1 MGRRGRLPSQRQG
14 LLASGCPWPG
24 APRMYEPCTP
34 DALLEAVRGLRVA
47 EPDLGFKPLL
57 AKLRAQQPDLGAATK
72 EARVALA
79 ALTAESEAREA
90 AAAPPAADGVKWL
103 RKGRLVDALC
113 STTAPAKH
121 GEPAHFNAQN
131 EPVNSHGKPYVKPP
145 PPGQRGCNGGSRAA
159 FKKREKE
166 KEKRHQKSAA
176 LAAAP
181 CEVREGSVGAEARA
195 RCDRLLEAQ
204 QEAER
209 EAKQEAAEA
218 ARLAVMNIEAVVGDY
233 SGNGSSTA
241 TLERAAALS
250 QENEAAALF
259 ASLPEALF
267 KALGPVTVSAPS
279 MDMSIAEVHYT
290 DGTPPDDG
298 YTVSGRAQ
306 YTVKHNRYIV
316 EHNQNA
322 PYDTVSP
329 LTPAPPPTAPPSEP
343 EAKAAWPDVET
354 IIFGDCDDCN
364 GYGPN
369 WFKGGLLKGF
379 GCSFSLG
386 IVLLVMHH
394 KCKNE
399 FMTPPRPAKVEV
411 AIDNVV
417 FDIVKQEL
425 PV

>member
-1 MGRRGRLPSQRQG
+1 MPANLPAIESLVGEGRLQHARRR
-14 LLASGCPWPG
+14 LRVSGHN
-24 APRMYEPCTP
+24 PRMSEE
-34 DALLEAVRGLRVA
+34 ALLEAVRGLRVS

-90 AAAPPAADGVKWL
+90 AAAPPTADGVKWL

-166 KEKRHQKSAA
+166 KEKRQQKSAA

-209 EAKQEAAEA
+209 EAKQEAAAEA
-218 ARLAVMNIEAVVGDY
+218 ARLAVAGRVQGVAARNAARVDSPGCQRPSTGWPRGQRGRRGRGREGGGVPHALAAAMAVVV
-233 SGNGSSTA
+233 A
-241 TLERAAALS
+241 T
-250 QENEAAALF
+250 EAAAAAEAEANALQRAIAGSGEGGSSGAAGPSG
-259 ASLPEALF
+259 ASEVAVPDQYMCSITAEIMTN
-267 KALGPVTVSAPS
+267 PVSTV
-279 MDMSIAEVHYT
+279 
-290 DGTPPDDG
+290 
-298 YTVSGRAQ
+298 R
-306 YTVKHNRYIV
+306 
-316 EHNQNA
+316 
-322 PYDTVSP
+322 
-329 LTPAPPPTAPPSEP
+329 
-343 EAKAAWPDVET
+343 
-354 IIFGDCDDCN
+354 
-364 GYGPN
+364 
-369 WFKGGLLKGF
+369 
-379 GCSFSLG
+379 FSLS
-386 IVLLVMHH
+386 
-394 KCKNE
+394 
-399 FMTPPRPAKVEV
+399 PPRPHTP
-411 AIDNVV
+411 
-417 FDIVKQEL
+417 F
-425 PV
+425 